1 MTDRVVGDDE
11 PRRPRGPER
20 STSPDGADGPTIAA
34 RGWPRWRR
42 GCGWTLVAGG
52 LLVGSAEGLGLDDA
66 LRGQPVQQHDV
77 GIGHGVP
84 AWMASIHQVVGMIT
98 LALAVSIYHQTRAVS
113 P

>member
-52 LLVGSAEGLGLDDA
+52 LLAAVAALVMLLLTPEDAGANIGAGGLVLLSIALLAFGLLLVVVDA
-66 LRGQPVQQHDV
+66 VYSRRG
-77 GIGHGVP
+77 
-84 AWMASIHQVVGMIT
+84 
-98 LALAVSIYHQTRAVS
+98 RR
-113 P
+113 